1 MLFAMVALAGSLLAQ
16 DDPIRPSDF
25 FTKDIP
31 NGLAWRVMSADKK
44 NMFVTGYRL
53 GLSDGRDLLTCTGT
67 TKRLANLETGKI
79 TAEMDAFY
87 SAVGNLPI
95 QINGGLLYSWLKLS
109 GATKEEL
116 EQVRLEFLK

>member
-1 MLFAMVALAGSLLAQ
+1 MLFAVVALAGSLLAQ
-16 DDPIRPSDF
+16 NPIRPTDYL
-25 FTKDIP
+25 TKGIL
-31 NGLAWRVMSADKK
+31 NGLAWRVMAPDMK

-53 GLSDGRDLLTCTGT
+53 GLTDGRDLLTCAGT
-67 TKRLANLETGKI
+67 TKRLANLETGQI
-79 TAEMDAFY
+79 TDEMDVFY
-87 SAVGNLPI
+87 SAVSNLPI